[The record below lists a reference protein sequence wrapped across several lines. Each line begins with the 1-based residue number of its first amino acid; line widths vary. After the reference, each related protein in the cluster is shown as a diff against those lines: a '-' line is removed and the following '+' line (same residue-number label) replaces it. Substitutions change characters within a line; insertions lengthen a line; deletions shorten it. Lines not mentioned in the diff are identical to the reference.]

1 MAVKAL
7 TYNNLYNKCNPEIFD
22 FETTEDLEIVTDFIG
37 QDRAR
42 RSLETGTGIKHRGY
56 NIFVMGRAGTG
67 RHVLTKEYLEYASKG
82 TKKPYDWC
90 YVNNFKN
97 SHKPYAVSLKPGGA
111 YAFKQHMEELINASK
126 RTLNEAFDSN
136 EYQNQR
142 RAITEYFNKKN
153 DEEYRKL
160 ESKARSMGIAMMQT
174 PQGIVFVPMNRDG
187 KNMSQEEFQRL
198 EESEREKFSKNIVY
212 LQEELQ
218 ALMRKIGQLRKEMDE
233 QINSL
238 NKDTAATVIE
248 PLVRQLKNYYSDN
261 SKVFKYLNEAEK
273 DIIDNFQ
280 DFIAKDYEQQ
290 YQGKNPF
297 FEYFKPSFKR
307 YSVNVLVAHE
317 NGEETP
323 IVYEQNPTYQNLVGR
338 IEHTSQMG
346 TLMTDFTLIKPG
358 AFHSANGG
366 YLILD
371 VRKLLMQPYAWE
383 GLKRVIRSESIK
395 IESIQELLSLTTTV
409 TLEPEEIP
417 LDVKVVLIG
426 ERIFYYLLSQY
437 DPDFSELF
445 KIVADFEEDIDKTE
459 DNMHLYA
466 RLIAS
471 IAKNCNLRALDRSAV
486 AGVIDESC
494 RRSRD
499 SQKLSIH
506 MQSVT
511 DLLKEADFF
520 ADKKGSDVITSDD
533 IKQAVKEQEYRGG
546 RIKERLYES
555 IQKQI
560 KLINITGKKIGEIN
574 ALTVMMLGQ
583 VSFGSPSKI
592 TATVR
597 LGEGKVIDVEREVK
611 FGGPI
616 HSKGVMI
623 LSGFLGENFGKK
635 VKLGITANLVFE
647 QSYGGVEGDSAS
659 MAELCALLSSI
670 AEKPLRQD
678 LAITGSVNQKGEAQA
693 IGGVNEKIEGFFEI
707 CRREGLTGDQGV
719 IIPVSNVQH
728 LMLNDE
734 VLEAIKNNKFSIYP
748 VKNVSEALELLSG
761 YPLGTRNTKGNYKR
775 GTLGYYID
783 KNINNYNQVLKAKKT
798 TKSEQNKK
806 EGDSSK

>member
-261 SKVFKYLNEAEK
+261 SKVFKYLNEVEK

>member
-1 MAVKAL
+1 MTVKPL
-7 TYNNLYNKCNPEIFD
+7 TYSSLYNKCNPDIFD
-22 FETTEDLEIVTDFIG
+22 FDTTKDLEIVTDFIG
-37 QDRAR
+37 QTRAR

-67 RHVLTKEYLEYASKG
+67 RHVLTKEYLEYASKSA
-82 TKKPYDWC
+82 KKPYDWC

-97 SHKPYAVSLKPGGA
+97 SHKPYAISLKPGSA
-111 YAFKQHMEELINASK
+111 YAFKRHMEELINASK

-142 RAITEYFNKKN
+142 RAITEYFNKIN

-160 ESKARSMGIAMMQT
+160 ESKARGMNIAMMQT
-174 PQGIVFVPMNRDG
+174 PQGIVFVPMNENG

-198 EESEREKFSKNIVY
+198 EENERENFSKNIVY

-233 QINSL
+233 QINNL
-238 NKDTAATVIE
+238 NRQTTKTVIE

-261 SKVFKYLNEAEK
+261 SKVSQYLSEVEN
-273 DIIDNFQ
+273 DIVDNFQ
-280 DFIAKDYEQQ
+280 DFIFKDYEQA
-290 YQGKNPF
+290 YQQKNPF
-297 FEYFKPSFKR
+297 FEYFKPNFKR

-317 NGEETP
+317 NGEEVP

-338 IEHTSQMG
+338 VEHTSQMG

-358 AFHSANGG
+358 AFHRANGG

-383 GLKRVIRSESIK
+383 GLKRIIRSESIK
-395 IESIQELLSLTTTV
+395 IESVQELLSLTSTV

-445 KIVADFEEDIDKTE
+445 KIVADFEEDIDKNE
-459 DNMHLYA
+459 DNIHLYA

-471 IAKNCNLRALDRSAV
+471 IAKNSNLKALDRSAV
-486 AGVIDESC
+486 ASVIDESS

-506 MQSVT
+506 MQSIT

-520 ADKKGSDVITSDD
+520 ADKNGSDVITSGDV
-533 IKQAVKEQEYRGG
+533 KQAVQEQIYRGG

-555 IQKQI
+555 IEKRI
-560 KLINITGKKIGEIN
+560 KLINITGEKVGEIN

-659 MAELCALLSSI
+659 MAELCVLLSSI

-678 LAITGSVNQKGEAQA
+678 IAITGSVNQKGEAQA

-707 CRREGLTGDQGV
+707 CRRKGLTGDQGV

-728 LMLNDE
+728 LMLNDD
-734 VLEAIKNNKFSIYP
+734 VLEAIKNDKFSIYP
-748 VKNVSEALELLSG
+748 VKNVSEAMEILSG

-775 GTLGYYID
+775 GTLGYHID
-783 KNINNYNQVLKAKKT
+783 KSINAFNQALKSKKSS
-798 TKSEQNKK
+798 KSEQSNKR
-806 EGDSSK
+806 EDSTK